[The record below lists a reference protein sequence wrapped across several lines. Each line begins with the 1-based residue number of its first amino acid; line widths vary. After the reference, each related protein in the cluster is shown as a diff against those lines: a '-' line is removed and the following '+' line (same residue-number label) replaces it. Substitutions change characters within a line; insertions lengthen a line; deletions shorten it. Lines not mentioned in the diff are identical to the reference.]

1 MSLTRRF
8 AMSRDVLGCLLAG
21 ALAASIV
28 RADAP
33 ELVTAL
39 KHDRLFTALGV
50 QLKTGGE
57 ARTLTGAGVTYVVEA
72 PGVPGIHE
80 LSIAVRSSQDAAQQA
95 GAAMRSPAR
104 SSVDRDPPTA
114 EYADIGDARYV
125 WGTRRSSELGLR
137 IAFVRDNVTVV
148 LSWGGPREQGRTLA
162 RQIDQLIQS
171 DRQIAPRG
179 TFAETPEILT
189 TDLPSC
195 LGRDAKVTARP
206 QVRGL
211 GGGAIRFAVIDEGQV
226 RRLSSD
232 GADGALCVSPP
243 KRTVRPP
250 TRTTSSW
257 PRSSRST

>member
-1 MSLTRRF
+1 
-8 AMSRDVLGCLLAG
+8 
-21 ALAASIV
+21 
-28 RADAP
+28 
-33 ELVTAL
+33 
-39 KHDRLFTALGV
+39 
-50 QLKTGGE
+50 
-57 ARTLTGAGVTYVVEA
+57 VEA

-243 KRTVRPP
+243 KRTVTGPVSLVMVAANEDNVFVAKEF
-250 TRTTSSW
+250 TINLTD
-257 PRSSRST
+257 